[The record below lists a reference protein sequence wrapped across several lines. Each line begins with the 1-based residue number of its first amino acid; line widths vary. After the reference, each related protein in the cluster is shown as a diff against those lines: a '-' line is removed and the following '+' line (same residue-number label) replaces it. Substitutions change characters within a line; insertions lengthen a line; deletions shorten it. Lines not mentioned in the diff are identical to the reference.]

1 MDTIEWMMPSLMR
14 MFAGSDDIIRFE
26 PETPEDDRACE
37 DATTYVGY
45 LINRKNEGFT
55 LLHDAIKSSLMTRMG
70 VVKVYC
76 DKRWDEREERYEGL
90 SMPEVQAL
98 EMDPEI
104 EVVEVVPYGE
114 VPQAA
119 QMEGMPPELLMTYMV
134 KAKREEQVMEFRA
147 EGCPPEEI
155 LINKDARSITDLRF
169 ICHRRQMSVSDLLS
183 LGYDKQD
190 VEALPSDESPEMLE
204 ERRGRHDYDGSSDYD
219 SSDPGDDSQ
228 RQVTVTEAYIKCDV
242 DSDGIA
248 EYRRVV
254 KAGTTVFE
262 NEVTDDHPFALF
274 SPILMPYKIIGLSLY
289 DLVEDLQRIKTVLM
303 RQMLDNVYL
312 SNNQR
317 TEVVEGQV
325 NLDDLLQPRPG
336 GIVRVK
342 ALGSTRDITTP
353 FIAAAGME
361 IINQIDAIRDTRTGV
376 TEMNSNLNA
385 EALSKSN
392 VGSEG
397 AMALMQQGA
406 QRIEL
411 VARVL
416 AETGIKRM
424 WMLMLKN
431 VSQYQNRAQQVKIN
445 GRWLQIDPREWKNKY
460 DMTVSVGVGTLGKQ
474 QRASALQM
482 IGQAQEKL
490 LMAGI
495 PGMVTPI
502 NLYNTAT
509 RLTEELG
516 YKDSDQFFTAPDPNP
531 QPPPPPPPDPAIEIE
546 RMKQEGAQQLA
557 QLKGQV
563 DIQVEQMR
571 QESQAQQA
579 MQETQLEA
587 ERNAQQMQNEMQLE
601 QYKIDKQM
609 ELEQFKAQ
617 IARETAIETA
627 RIAAEAQVISAAN
640 RPQEKS
646 FE

>member
-26 PETPEDDRACE
+26 PESPEDDKACE

-55 LLHDAIKSSLMTRMG
+55 LLHDAIKSCLITRMG

-90 SMPEVQAL
+90 CMPEVQAL
-98 EMDPEI
+98 QQDPEI
-104 EVVEVVPYGE
+104 EVTEIEPYGE
-114 VPQAA
+114 VPLAA

-134 KAKREEQVMEFRA
+134 KAKRKEQVMEFRA

-183 LGYDKQD
+183 LGYKKKD
-190 VEALPSDESPEMLE
+190 VEALPSDEQPEMLE
-204 ERRGRHDYDGSSDYD
+204 ERQGRHDYDGSWDYD

-228 RQVTVTEAYIKCDV
+228 RQVTVTEAYIKCDF
-242 DSDGIA
+242 DGKGIA
-248 EYRRVV
+248 QYRRVV
-254 KAGTTVFE
+254 KAGVTVFE
-262 NEVTDDHPFALF
+262 NEVTDDHPFSLF
-274 SPILMPYKIIGLSLY
+274 CPILMPYKIIGLSLY
-289 DLVEDLQRIKTVLM
+289 DLVEDLQRIKTVLT
-303 RQMLDNVYL
+303 RQVLDNVYL
-312 SNNQR
+312 SNMPI
-317 TEVVEGQV
+317 TEVVENQV
-325 NLDDLLQPRPG
+325 NLDDFLQPRAG
-336 GIVRVK
+336 GLRRVK
-342 ALGSTRDITTP
+342 APGMTRDVSTP
-353 FIAAAGME
+353 FVAHHGME
-361 IINQIDAIRDTRTGV
+361 MLGQIDAIRDTRTGV

-495 PGMVTPI
+495 PGMVTPT